1 MPFGR
6 RIICSSFSATGT
18 ESSDAHTEMI
28 ANHDRAK
35 LVNAIVY
42 FGQHTKKCGMT
53 KLFKL
58 LYFLDFEHY
67 KKTGRSVTGLRYFAW
82 PMGPVPVS
90 LKEELS
96 QPEADLSEKIIIR
109 EVPTRFEQ
117 PLRLI
122 EAKGS
127 FDPAHFSKR
136 EIRLL
141 KELANEYKDS
151 TADEMIEATHLETL
165 PWHRVFEDEKRRQ
178 AEIPYE
184 YVLRPDETEMMR
196 HVSTGNREISENY
209 R

>member
-6 RIICSSFSATGT
+6 RIISSSFSATGT

-96 QPEADLSEKIIIR
+96 QPEADLGEKIIIR

-122 EAKGS
+122 EANGKSGC
-127 FDPAHFSKR
+127 
-136 EIRLL
+136 
-141 KELANEYKDS
+141 
-151 TADEMIEATHLETL
+151 
-165 PWHRVFEDEKRRQ
+165 
-178 AEIPYE
+178 
-184 YVLRPDETEMMR
+184 
-196 HVSTGNREISENY
+196 
-209 R
+209 

>member
-1 MPFGR
+1 
-6 RIICSSFSATGT
+6 
-18 ESSDAHTEMI
+18 MI

-67 KKTGRSVTGLRYFAW
+67 KKTGRSVTGLKYFAW
-82 PMGPVPVS
+82 RMGPVPVS
-90 LKEELS
+90 LKEELN
-96 QPEADLSEKIIIR
+96 QPEPDLSEKIIIR

-117 PLRLI
+117 SLRLI
-122 EAKGS
+122 EAKAP

-141 KELANEYKDS
+141 KDLANEYKDS

-184 YVLRPDETEMMR
+184 YVLRPDEAEMMK

-209 R
+209 GRLRGLSSPILNSSTQTTQPARRF

>member
-1 MPFGR
+1 
-6 RIICSSFSATGT
+6 
-18 ESSDAHTEMI
+18 MI

-96 QPEADLSEKIIIR
+96 QPEADLGEKIIIR

-122 EAKGS
+122 EAKGT

-136 EIRLL
+136 EIRML

-178 AEIPYE
+178 AEIPYD
-184 YVLRPDETEMMR
+184 YVLRPDEAEMMK